1 VTTTITV
8 TTKRQVVLPKA
19 MCERKKIRPGTS
31 LRISE
36 VGDGF
41 YVTPVPEPTEAELAE
56 VFKALDRGRRTRP
69 ITDEDESQILLSRNR
84 SSVNLAGLHGVA
96 PTQEV
101 GVGQIGSHSGD
112 GARLNQGAELEIDG
126 VHITGAAGEMPEAGV
141 SIAAP

>member
-1 VTTTITV
+1 MTTTITV

-69 ITDEDESQILLSRNR
+69 ITDEDESQI
-84 SSVNLAGLHGVA
+84 
-96 PTQEV
+96 QE
-101 GVGQIGSHSGD
+101 
-112 GARLNQGAELEIDG
+112 EIKKYRTEQRRRK
-126 VHITGAAGEMPEAGV
+126 V
-141 SIAAP
+141 

>member
-69 ITDEDESQILLSRNR
+69 ITDEDESQI
-84 SSVNLAGLHGVA
+84 
-96 PTQEV
+96 QE
-101 GVGQIGSHSGD
+101 
-112 GARLNQGAELEIDG
+112 EIKKYRTEQRRRK
-126 VHITGAAGEMPEAGV
+126 V
-141 SIAAP
+141 